1 MEVWLPILVI
11 VAALA
16 SRPIE
21 VGLWRRGR
29 LSDRALA
36 LLLVGRFPVLVG
48 LLSVMGGVPPSFT
61 LLLIAVGILPC
72 VIAYPLVRDAIRE
85 QSPYDP
91 VAR

>member
-11 VAALA
+11 AAAVA

-21 VGLWRRGR
+21 VRLWRRGR

-36 LLLVGRFPVLVG
+36 LLLVGRFPVFVGPLAVMGSVPPPFNLLLVAIAVLPG
-48 LLSVMGGVPPSFT
+48 LL
-61 LLLIAVGILPC
+61 
-72 VIAYPLVRDAIRE
+72 AYPLVRDAIRE
-85 QSPYDP
+85 QSPYDR